1 MLYFAYGSNLDWAQ
15 MKRRCP
21 SARFVC
27 VAKLAG
33 HKLAFTRRSERRQC
47 GTADVVKAGGSEVW
61 GVVYQLEEC
70 DFQPLDM
77 YEGCVPGRP
86 NNAYDRIE
94 LEVLQDGDEARPTT
108 AWIYVVNAK
117 SEREHTPNAEYKR
130 LMTEGARYWGLP
142 DSYTALLEAIQH
154 EG

>member
-27 VAKLAG
+27 VARLTG
-33 HKLAFTRRSERRQC
+33 YKLAFTRLSERRLC
-47 GTADVVKAGGSEVW
+47 GTADVVAAAGSDVW
-61 GVVYQLEEC
+61 GVVYELDER
-70 DFQPLDM
+70 DFGPLDE
-77 YEGCVPGRP
+77 YEGCVPGRA

-94 LEVLQDGDEARPTT
+94 VQVLQDGDEARSAT
-108 AWIYVVNAK
+108 AWVYVVSTK
-117 SEREHTPNAEYKR
+117 LEREQIPNAEYKR

-142 DSYTALLEAIQH
+142 QAYIALLDAIRIP
-154 EG
+154 E